1 MATVVRR
8 WTWLAVLVVGLLLY
22 FLVLSTLVATQNPS
36 LVPVMILLGGAVV
49 PASFVTFVAG
59 RAPTWQVSAPTLAAF
74 ALFGGILGTVMAA
87 LLEYDTLRHL
97 RWFPALL
104 VAVIEEGAKLAI
116 PAAVLFTR
124 WLGRPARMG
133 DGLVIGTATGAGFA
147 ALETMGYA
155 FVVLLK
161 SKGDIGAVEVTLFLR
176 GLLSSAGHL
185 AWTGIAA
192 AALWRVYLHGGRS
205 RLVGFIATFIGV
217 VALHT
222 VWDAF
227 PGLVTF
233 LVVALISIAWLLW
246 ELHRSRTPE
255 EV

>member
-1 MATVVRR
+1 M
-8 WTWLAVLVVGLLLY
+8 LVVGLLLY
-22 FLVLSTLVATQNPS
+22 FLVLSTLVATQNPN
-36 LVPVMILLGGAVV
+36 LVPIMILLGATVI
-49 PASFVTFVAG
+49 PAAFVTFTAG
-59 RAPTWQVSAPTLAAF
+59 RTPTWQVSAPTLAGF
-74 ALFGGILGTVMAA
+74 ALFGGILGAVMAG
-87 LLEYDTLRHL
+87 LLEYNTLRDL

-104 VAVIEEGAKLAI
+104 VAIIEEGAKLAI

-124 WLGRPARMG
+124 WLGRPGRMG

-155 FVVLLK
+155 FVVLLR

-176 GLLSSAGHL
+176 GLLASAGHL
-185 AWTGIAA
+185 AWTGVAC

-222 VWDAF
+222 LWDAF
-227 PGLVTF
+227 PGLLTF
-233 LVVALISIAWLLW
+233 VVLALVSVGWLLW
-246 ELHRSRTPE
+246 EMHRSRTPE
-255 EV
+255 EA